1 MIKSSL
7 SDNNME
13 KIRQVEKA
21 RQSALRKLAARER
34 TEKEILDY
42 LREAG
47 CSTDEASEIIAEFK
61 SWGYIDDEKYCR
73 RYYEYARNKGRAS
86 ARIARELMQKGISME
101 MCRQVLEECGEEGHG
116 DRQSALEVGMKMAYG
131 QIELGKTVDQKFL
144 ARVGRRLAGLGYD
157 SGTCYYVM
165 NMIKSSS
172 REIERKSE
180 L

>member
-1 MIKSSL
+1 MMKSSL

-13 KIRQVEKA
+13 KDRQVEKA

-34 TEKEILDY
+34 TEKEILDF

-47 CSTDEASEIIAEFK
+47 CSDEEASEITSEFK

-73 RYYEYARNKGRAS
+73 RYYEYARSKGRAS
-86 ARIARELMQKGISME
+86 VRIARELMQKGISTE
-101 MCRQVLEECGEEGHG
+101 MCRQVLEDCREEGPG
-116 DRQSALEVGMKMAYG
+116 DRQSALEVGMKMA
-131 QIELGKTVDQKFL
+131 QDQRELGKPVDQKFL

-165 NMIKSSS
+165 DRVKASS
-172 REIERKSE
+172 REKERESE
-180 L
+180 

>member
-1 MIKSSL
+1 MMKSSL

-61 SWGYIDDEKYCR
+61 SW